1 MFLTEISKS
10 QIPIRVLTGLKLAS
24 WVDIQGGYYIHTRII
39 DRPGRTVPEQGE
51 VLSDRMSASHFTISP
66 KEAAKLVKNQR
77 KCDDEKSCFLL
88 QLSFQSV
95 YSENPIPNTC
105 FKKLPRLVNGI
116 PLGPGVMARDQINNI
131 RWRYVEGGTKLH
143 TFISVP
149 MYEEDAEET
158 KRSLKDSLMKQSQA
172 VFGDITVKASVILS
186 SCLNYDDDIIIND
199 IAVTMDEGLHFRD

>member
-1 MFLTEISKS
+1 M
-10 QIPIRVLTGLKLAS
+10 GLPSIKLAS
-24 WVDIQGGYYIHTRII
+24 WDDIRSGYYIHTRVNL
-39 DRPGRTVPEQGE
+39 GRARRTGPQENVDPQNAGLFVPE
-51 VLSDRMSASHFTISP
+51 RMSASRFTISP
-66 KEAAKLVKNQR
+66 KEAATMVKNQR
-77 KCDDEKSCFLL
+77 QAEDDKNCYLL

-95 YSENPIPNTC
+95 YSETSIPNTC

-116 PLGPGVMARDQINNI
+116 PLGPGLMARDQLDSI

-158 KRSLKDSLMKQSQA
+158 KRTLKDRLVNQSQA
-172 VFGDITVKASVILS
+172 IFGDITVKASVILS